1 MMGLAL
7 LEEIPW
13 RIISYLP
20 AEKRLWLIQRYSPS
34 RYIKRRRDAHPQR
47 VARVTDHL
55 IYGAGKRR
63 SNADA
68 WTDETYRLWVAVHD
82 VWDKTRMD
90 GLRRRDAA
98 LAVRPLVSVAVVGSD
113 DIELVRK
120 SAASVVRQAYPNWE
134 LCTRLTAA
142 QIETIAGDFG
152 DARVRLRGLGESRP
166 SDDLDNAVLAHARG
180 DIIVL
185 VEAGD
190 ELSPDALLR
199 LVEAFVEDPRAQM
212 IFSDEDALDENG
224 QRRNPIFKSDWN
236 PALMLS
242 RDAFG
247 GLGAY
252 RRAVLQRAE
261 GFRTEAKGAETYDL
275 ALRCAEIAGA
285 ATVRHIPRILYHRA
299 VKTPL
304 ANAWEAGARA
314 VGEALRREGIE
325 GSVARRLET
334 CFQVNYAAPAQWP
347 PLSILLPTTLGGQVQ
362 ARCLESLLR
371 LTTYPDFEIVL
382 AISRDHDARTRQAPF
397 DRILADPRVRLF
409 VYDHKPFNFSWVNNR
424 AAKAARGEYLCLLN
438 DDVEVETS
446 EWAQRLVRRAML
458 PGVGAVGAMLY
469 FPDGAIQHAGVILGI
484 GGIAAHVGH
493 AEPRG
498 WSGYWGRA
506 ALEQDLS
513 CVTGAC
519 MALPRAAFEAVG
531 MLDETLP
538 VAFNDVD
545 LCLKLRRKGYRVIW
559 TPAVEM
565 IHHESSTFGRHDEGE
580 RGTAFRSDS
589 NRIRERWGS
598 DLDADPFYNPNLSK
612 RFSAIY
618 QLSAPRDKAR

>member
-1 MMGLAL
+1 MKWLAL

-20 AEKRLWLIQRYSPS
+20 AETRLRLIGRYPPS
-34 RYIKRRRDAHPQR
+34 RYIERRREKYRLR

-63 SNADA
+63 RNTSASTNDI
-68 WTDETYRLWVAVHD
+68 YRLWVAVHD
-82 VWDKTRMD
+82 VWDAKRRD
-90 GLRRRDAA
+90 ELKRRDAA
-98 LAVRPLVSVAVVGSD
+98 LSVRPLASVAIVGSD
-113 DIELVRK
+113 DVERIRK
-120 SAASVVRQAYPNWE
+120 SAASVLKQAYANWE
-134 LCTRLTAA
+134 LCVRLTAA
-142 QIETIAGDFG
+142 QIAAIAGEFG
-152 DARVRLRGLGESRP
+152 DARIRPLDLGATRP
-166 SDDLDNAVLAHARG
+166 PGDIDNAVLAGASG
-180 DIIVL
+180 DIVVL

-199 LVEAFVEDPRAQM
+199 LAETLAEDPQTQM
-212 IFSDEDALDENG
+212 IFSDEDALDDKG
-224 QRRNPIFKSDWN
+224 QRRDPIFKSDWN

-252 RRAVLQRAE
+252 RRALLQQTC
-261 GFRTEAKGAETYDL
+261 GFRAEAKGAETYDL

-285 ATVRHIPRILYHRA
+285 AAVRHIPRILYHRVLEA
-299 VKTPL
+299 PRSD
-304 ANAWEAGARA
+304 AWQAGARV
-314 VGEALRREGIE
+314 VGDALRRVGLE
-325 GSVARRLET
+325 GSVERRLET
-334 CFQVNYAAPAQWP
+334 CFQVNYAPPAQWP
-347 PLSILLPTTLGGQVQ
+347 PFSILLPTTLGGQIQ

-371 LTTYPDFEIVL
+371 VTTYPDFEIVL
-382 AISRDHDARTRQAPF
+382 ALSRDHEVRAHRPPF
-397 DRILADPRVRLF
+397 DRLLADPRVRPF

-424 AAKAARGEYLCLLN
+424 AAETARGEYLCLLN

-446 EWAQRLVRRAML
+446 DWAQKLVRRAML
-458 PGVGAVGAMLY
+458 PSVGAVGAMLY
-469 FPDGAIQHAGVILGI
+469 FPDGTIQHAGVILGI
-484 GGIAAHVGH
+484 GGIAAHAGH
-493 AEPRG
+493 ARPRG
-498 WSGYWGRA
+498 WPGYWGRA

-538 VAFNDVD
+538 AAFNDID
-545 LCLKLRRKGYRVIW
+545 LCLKLRRAGYRIIW

-565 IHHESSTFGRHDEGE
+565 IHYESSSFGRHDEGE
-580 RGTAFRSDS
+580 REAAFRADS
-589 NRIRERWGS
+589 KRMRKRWGP
-598 DLDADPFYNPNLSK
+598 DLDADPFYNPNLST

-618 QLSAPRDKAR
+618 ELAAPRGRAR